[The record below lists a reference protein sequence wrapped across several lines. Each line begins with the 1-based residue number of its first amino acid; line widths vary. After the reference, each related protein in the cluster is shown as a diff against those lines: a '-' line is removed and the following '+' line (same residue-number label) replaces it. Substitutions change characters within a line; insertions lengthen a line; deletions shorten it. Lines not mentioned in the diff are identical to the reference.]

1 MYRIY
6 IYILFC
12 LIDGNHKLVRW
23 KMIIHAG
30 IDGYSRLIVYMKCS
44 NNNKATTVL
53 DLFTEATKS
62 YFVPS
67 KVRSDKGSENV
78 KVAEFMLSYRGFD
91 RGSMIQFITSES
103 RGCGGICLKLS
114 FFSTTSFSIQWRQTT
129 F

>member
-6 IYILFC
+6 IYFLFC

-30 IDGYSRLIVYMKCS
+30 IDGYSWLIVYMKCS

-62 YFVPS
+62 FLFLQGFAQI
-67 KVRSDKGSENV
+67 KVV
-78 KVAEFMLSYRGFD
+78 KML
-91 RGSMIQFITSES
+91 
-103 RGCGGICLKLS
+103 K
-114 FFSTTSFSIQWRQTT
+114 
-129 F
+129 